1 VKTVHLESSRRSKS
15 TPLRL
20 HTSDA
25 SIQKQDEG
33 RADSA
38 WSRYYDY
45 NLLAV
50 MICMRLKKIIKFPKG
65 KPKWGLEKL
74 YAQ

>member
-1 VKTVHLESSRRSKS
+1 MKDMQIV
-15 TPLRL
+15 P
-20 HTSDA
+20 
-25 SIQKQDEG
+25 G
-33 RADSA
+33 ADTD
-38 WSRYYDY
+38 YDY

-50 MICMRLKKIIKFPKG
+50 KICMRLKKIMKVPKG

>member
-1 VKTVHLESSRRSKS
+1 MDYILVMHRIRNRTKDEQTV
-15 TPLRL
+15 P
-20 HTSDA
+20 
-25 SIQKQDEG
+25 G
-33 RADSA
+33 ADTD
-38 WSRYYDY
+38 YDY

-50 MICMRLKKIIKFPKG
+50 KICMRLKIMKVPKE